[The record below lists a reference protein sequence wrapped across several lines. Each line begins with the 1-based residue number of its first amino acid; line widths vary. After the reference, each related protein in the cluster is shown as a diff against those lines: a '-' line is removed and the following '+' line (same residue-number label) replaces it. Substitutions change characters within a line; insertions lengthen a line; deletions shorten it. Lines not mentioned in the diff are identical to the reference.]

1 MIKWGDFLLAATNL
15 WKLKVCQSWLK
26 LKVGWACSKN
36 GHDLLGPGVLKSV
49 VSQEGMDELSWFLF
63 CQFKFRKSKGYFDN
77 VSLCV
82 FKMDVVF

>member
-1 MIKWGDFLLAATNL
+1 MEIKSLS
-15 WKLKVCQSWLK
+15 KLIKIKSWL
-26 LKVGWACSKN
+26 SMFKN

-49 VSQEGMDELSWFLF
+49 VSQEGMDELSSFLF
-63 CQFKFRKSKGYFDN
+63 CRFKFRKSKGYYDN